1 MTPAV
6 LLPEA
11 LERAAVA
18 LERDAD
24 AIRPAN
30 GDPTRLAASLGKDAG
45 ARVLAWLLAELPSAG
60 AELADAWSE
69 LGGDAALA
77 VLAVSEDALPK
88 AGRKALRRARHR
100 LRSQGVAVAA
110 PAAQPVVAK
119 LPPVAG
125 DRLDEAL
132 VSPLDP
138 TGMRMAY
145 LVTSHPSG
153 GARIFE
159 ILLDEQRG
167 IAEFQLYATGRSEV
181 RRFVRQ
187 FTRNARFPGVAAEP
201 EAVKALIA
209 RAASRQPSE
218 RPFPRGFAEWRGKLA
233 PNESALAPGAQ
244 ARAALGSELSDAALE
259 RVATR
264 IREGAIGP
272 WPPHGDALTSLAAR
286 FEELRTSAL
295 VVAEHQREEQAR
307 AAIAEALPGVFAAA
321 YCGICADRFEEAAH
335 VAWKREQEGEARDLL
350 AAAEAFRTRAG
361 DHPVARAMLDAVCAP
376 VLARLREARAS
387 EASGAGRLVTPA
399 S

>member
-11 LERAAVA
+11 LERAAAA

-30 GDPTRLAASLGKDAG
+30 GDPTRLASSLGKEAG
-45 ARVLAWLLAELPSAG
+45 ARVIAWLLAEVPSAG
-60 AELADAWSE
+60 GELADAWAE
-69 LGGDAALA
+69 LGDDAALA
-77 VLAVSEDALPK
+77 VLAVSEDSLPK
-88 AGRKALRRARHR
+88 EGRKALRRARHR
-100 LRSQGVAVAA
+100 LRSRGIEVAA
-110 PAAQPVVAK
+110 PAPSPVVAK

-145 LVTSHPSG
+145 LVTGHPSG

-187 FTRNARFPGVAAEP
+187 FARNARFPGVAAEP

-209 RAASRQPSE
+209 RAASRQSSE
-218 RPFPRGFAEWRGKLA
+218 RTFPRGFAEWRGKLS
-233 PNESALAPGAQ
+233 PNANALAPGAQ
-244 ARAALGSELSDAALE
+244 ARAALGSEISDAALA
-259 RVATR
+259 RVAAR

-272 WPPHGDALTSLAAR
+272 WPPPAKALKALAAR

-295 VVAEHQREEQAR
+295 VVAEHQRDEQAQ
-307 AAIAEALPGVFAAA
+307 AAIAEAQPGIFDAA
-321 YCGICADRFEEAAH
+321 YAGICVDRFEEAAY
-335 VAWKREQEGEARDLL
+335 VAWKREQTDEARDLL
-350 AAAEAFRTRAG
+350 AAAEAFRSRGGA
-361 DHPVARAMLDAVCAP
+361 HEIARAILDAICAP
-376 VLARLREARAS
+376 ALARMREARAA
-387 EASGAGRLVTPA
+387 ETAGTGRLVTPA